1 MSVVEF
7 KLPPLNNGCFN
18 NTDPA
23 IRRDAQIKENQDI
36 GEGSEVYPLSEVLS
50 EQQMLGRYVYII
62 EGKRIV
68 DLEYPRRLFKL
79 DEWKSA
85 HRSSQTTVA
94 IKKDNGKVINKQVET
109 SGLWETAF
117 ARQMVDTITFR
128 PGCPRMTFDP
138 AGKSAA
144 NTWRAIDRQQGGD
157 PDFFMKHVEYLFG
170 TDAPRFLDWLAHI
183 EQYPGVLPHNGWV
196 HVSPSQGTGRNW
208 LASVLVRIWKGY
220 VAASFDLSR
229 TLSTNF
235 NGSLSQ
241 KLLAIV
247 DEINEGVSDKRFDGI
262 DKLKSLVTEEERPLN
277 PKYGHQSMEFNVCR
291 WLLFSNHSTALPLY
305 ESDRRWNIVR
315 NDKAPMTPAYY
326 GQLYSALK
334 DPAFIAGVAWMLRT
348 RDISAFNPGAHAV
361 MNEAKR
367 DMVAATKSEADD
379 TMTDIVANHPADV
392 IANSTLGELLNNNVP
407 RSKIT
412 PHQRHAV
419 DRAGVRPYGKALRI
433 GTTVIKVSILRNYE
447 FWKQAEPEQIRVE
460 LGRGRA
466 V

>member
-1 MSVVEF
+1 MSVLEF
-7 KLPPLNNGCFN
+7 PSLPPLNNGHFN
-18 NTDPA
+18 NTNPA

-36 GEGSEVYPLSEVLS
+36 GEGSEEYPLSEVLS
-50 EQQMLGRYVYII
+50 EEQMLRRYVYII

-85 HRSSQTTVA
+85 HRSSLTTVE
-94 IKKDNGKVINKQVET
+94 IKKDDGRVIHKQVET
-109 SGLWETAF
+109 SGLWEKATA
-117 ARQMVDTITFR
+117 RKMVDTVTFR
-128 PGCPRMTFDP
+128 PGCERMTTDP
-138 AGKSAA
+138 HGKSAA
-144 NTWRAIDRQQGGD
+144 NTWREIDRQPVVD
-157 PDFFMKHVEYLFG
+157 PVLLALFINHVKYLFG

-305 ESDRRWNIVR
+305 ETDRRWNIVR

-334 DPAFIAGVAWMLRT
+334 DPAFIAAVAWMLRT

-379 TMTDIVANHPADV
+379 TMADIVANHPADV

-407 RSKIT
+407 RSQMT
-412 PHQRHAV
+412 PSQRHAAH
-419 DRAGVRPYGKALRI
+419 RAGVRPYVKP
-433 GTTVIKVSILRNYE
+433 IKNVGRVQILRNYE
-447 FWKQAEPEQIRVE
+447 KWKQADSEQIRVE
-460 LGRGRA
+460 LGRQGA
-466 V
+466 